1 MKNNFTK
8 KIGLLL
14 VLTVFAFVQNGFN
27 QCGIRYH
34 NLIFN
39 DSIVSN
45 LTYGWNIKTN
55 NQVDSLKLDIY
66 LPKGDIE
73 TSRPVIILAH
83 GGNFIGGSKTGADV
97 VPLCKNLC
105 QMGYVTVSINYRLG
119 FTNFPFPGPDSTD
132 AAETV
137 MRAVHDG
144 RAAVRYLRKTFE
156 NGNPYGIDTSLIFFG
171 GVSAGGILASH
182 LGYLDDMSEWL
193 TYIDTVNQPGLSGS
207 LWGNSGNPGYRSDVF
222 GIINI
227 CGALGDSAWM
237 HSGDAPLLSFHGDVD
252 NTVPNGSALIYLLGA
267 YPLLQVDG
275 SESMAARANQ
285 MGIINCY
292 EKWEGRDHTPQVS
305 NATYYDSMLVI
316 TRNFLAHFVCGDALN
331 CSYGPA
337 IVGVDE
343 LNEATELKVY
353 PNPSSQDV
361 VLELG
366 NVSGV
371 SAIQIY
377 DMSGRIILS
386 ENFSGSRAI
395 IARNNHPAGMYLIV
409 VKNQDQIRTAR
420 LVFE

>member
-1 MKNNFTK
+1 MKNNFTRK
-8 KIGLLL
+8 LSFLF
-14 VLTVFAFVQNGFN
+14 VLTAFAFAKTSFS

-34 NLIFN
+34 NLIFT

-97 VPLCKNLC
+97 VPLCKNLA

-137 MRAVHDG
+137 MRSVHDG
-144 RAAVRYLRKTFE
+144 RAAVRFMRKSYE

-193 TYIDTVNQPGLSGS
+193 TYIDTVGQPGLSGG

-237 HSGDAPLLSFHGDVD
+237 DFGDAPLLSFHGDND
-252 NTVPNGSALIYLLGA
+252 NTVPNGSDLIYLLGA

-275 SESMAARANQ
+275 SESMGTRADLV
-285 MGIINCY
+285 GIVNCY
-292 EKWEGRDHTPQVS
+292 EKWEGQDHTPQVS

-316 TRNFLAHFVCGDALN
+316 TRNFLAHFTCGDALD

-337 IVGVDE
+337 IVSVDE
-343 LNEATELKVY
+343 LGKQPELMVY
-353 PNPSSQDV
+353 PNPSNQDA
-361 VLELG
+361 VLDLG
-366 NVSGV
+366 NVEGLSEV
-371 SAIQIY
+371 RIY
-377 DMSGRIILS
+377 DLTGKLILNENIYTNKIIIS
-386 ENFSGSRAI
+386 
-395 IARNNHPAGMYLIV
+395 RNNHNSGMYLIV
-409 VKNQDQIRTAR
+409 VKNNDQIRTTK